1 MFCCSH
7 AHTRNRRLPE
17 DAEESDISASVLR
30 WKHGGASDFA
40 SEEGAACVCVCDG
53 GGVLG
58 FGGGAQTL
66 TL

>member
-30 WKHGGASDFA
+30 WKHGASDFA